1 MRRKLQKTISNSY
14 FVRKFAKAPSPK
26 WVVFAVDLSIV
37 ILSTILTLNF
47 NSDATAGNDSFLFS
61 WPVKTVFVCAVYI
74 VSMLLIRPYKSI
86 VRLSTFEDSYR
97 VALTVLT
104 ASAIILVLEID
115 FNITGTYRF
124 VGIWNTFVLGV
135 LTFAIMACVRLLIK
149 YVYRM
154 TVNDEDRRP
163 VVVLGSSIN
172 SFALTQALIDEVDG
186 RFNPVL
192 MLSLGKQVNSNTTVN
207 GIPIKEYDPDTVA
220 ELFNEYK
227 SDTLL
232 FMSEQIDIMRKDMA
246 DVFLSNHIQL
256 LMLNQV
262 ENFEVN
268 NDSATLSPHVQNI
281 KIEDLLGREPIITDN
296 PEIAVNLRDKTVL
309 ITGAAGSIGSEIVR
323 QVASCRPGRLIMLD
337 QAETPMHEMQLEM
350 EKKFP
355 DIHIKLCIADI
366 ANKSRITDIFQ
377 RYRPQYIYHAAAY
390 KHVPMMENNPSEAVL
405 TNIFGTKNLAD
416 LAMRFNAECFV
427 MISTDKAVNPT
438 NVMGASKRIAEI
450 YVQSLASLN
459 KSNDTH
465 STRFITTR
473 FGNVLGSNGSVIPL
487 FRKQIEEGG
496 PVTVTHRDIIR
507 YFMTIPEACS
517 LVLEAG
523 CMGDGGEI
531 YIFDMGKP
539 VKIYDLASRMIS
551 LAGLRP
557 GKDIIIKETGLR
569 PGEKLFEELL
579 NDHERTIKTHH
590 KKIMIAKVRTYD
602 YDDVCRHLNDL
613 HTQLDKN
620 NWHDIVAEM
629 KRIVPEFK
637 SQNSEFT
644 TIDSEISPDEVMHEL

>member
-104 ASAIILVLEID
+104 ASAIILVLEIG

-459 KSNDTH
+459 KSNDSH

-496 PVTVTHRDIIR
+496 PVTVTQ
-507 YFMTIPEACS
+507 FQTLQP
-517 LVLEAG
+517 
-523 CMGDGGEI
+523 
-531 YIFDMGKP
+531 
-539 VKIYDLASRMIS
+539 DLRSR
-551 LAGLRP
+551 
-557 GKDIIIKETGLR
+557 
-569 PGEKLFEELL
+569 F
-579 NDHERTIKTHH
+579 
-590 KKIMIAKVRTYD
+590 
-602 YDDVCRHLNDL
+602 
-613 HTQLDKN
+613 
-620 NWHDIVAEM
+620 
-629 KRIVPEFK
+629 
-637 SQNSEFT
+637 
-644 TIDSEISPDEVMHEL
+644 